1 MFRTYEHLW
10 AKIGNDKIWETR
22 TVKLLGITIDNDL
35 KFDEHLN
42 NVYLKANRKLSALM
56 RIRKYLDFNKTRIL
70 FKGFFESQFK
80 YCPLTWIF
88 YSRNTDNK
96 INLLH
101 ERALRLVY
109 DDYELPF
116 DKLLEKDGSFTMHH
130 CNIQTLCI
138 ELYKVYHNTA
148 QTIFSDLFVRNN
160 NTYNTRAKSDFII
173 PQINTVL
180 KRSNSI
186 RYYGPVI
193 WNSVPAEIK
202 YVNSLE
208 TFKNKIRMWKPN
220 NCPCR
225 ICKNYI
231 SNVGFLETFE

>member
-1 MFRTYEHLW
+1 M
-10 AKIGNDKIWETR
+10 IWETR

-42 NVYLKANRKLSALM
+42 NVCLKANRKLSALI

-80 YCPLTWIF
+80 YCPLTWMF

-116 DKLLEKDGSFTMHH
+116 DKLLEKDGSFTIHH
-130 CNIQTLCI
+130 CNIQRLSNYSKYITTQHKQFLVI
-138 ELYKVYHNTA
+138 YLYV
-148 QTIFSDLFVRNN
+148 TIALITHV
-160 NTYNTRAKSDFII
+160 
-173 PQINTVL
+173 
-180 KRSNSI
+180 
-186 RYYGPVI
+186 
-193 WNSVPAEIK
+193 
-202 YVNSLE
+202 
-208 TFKNKIRMWKPN
+208 
-220 NCPCR
+220 
-225 ICKNYI
+225 
-231 SNVGFLETFE
+231 